1 MTGIR
6 PLAKESMDGVLSD
19 ARAAATDL
27 VGISD
32 KITLGPVSTTLNL
45 IRFAYSPLA
54 IG

>member
-32 KITLGPVSTTLNL
+32 KITLWSRLDY
-45 IRFAYSPLA
+45 AQSD
-54 IG
+54 